1 MSRKFQEEKAEA
13 GLHGTGVRTRA
24 KKKLGQ
30 NFLIDPNVARKIVER
45 LDLQPADKVLE
56 IGPGQGALSQFLLQ
70 CGAQVAGVEKDLALA
85 RQLKEKWPDIDVIAA
100 DALDIQWD
108 RLYRAG
114 FCKVI
119 GNLPYNIASPLIWDI
134 VSGFSEAR
142 GMVFTIQKEVGL
154 RLTARPGRKEYGA
167 LSVWVQNF
175 AQPRLEFIL
184 GPLVFRPR
192 PKVDS
197 AVVSL
202 CPQAFCPDQDQRK
215 ALASL
220 LRVCFQQ
227 RRKQL
232 KTSLR
237 SLWSESVQAWFAEHG
252 VRPQARAEDLTPQEF
267 FSLSQRVFPLQPQGD
282 K

>member
-1 MSRKFQEEKAEA
+1 MSNKFQVEEKER
-13 GLHGTGVRTRA
+13 GLHGTDVRPRA
-24 KKKLGQ
+24 KKSLGQ
-30 NFLIDPNVARKIVER
+30 NFLVDPNVARKIVGR
-45 LDLQPADKVLE
+45 LNLQPADKVLE

-70 CGAQVAGVEKDLALA
+70 SGAQVAGVEKDLDLA
-85 RQLKEKWPDIDVIAA
+85 RDLKEKWPDIDVIAA
-100 DALDIQWD
+100 DVMGIQWD
-108 RLYRAG
+108 RMHRAG
-114 FCKVI
+114 FGKVI
-119 GNLPYNIASPLIWDI
+119 GNLPYNIASPLIWDL
-134 VSGFSEAR
+134 VSKFPEAS

-154 RLTARPGRKEYGA
+154 RLTAQPGRKEYGA

-175 AQPRLEFIL
+175 ALPRLEFIL

-202 CPQAFCPDQDQRK
+202 YPQAFHPNQDQRR

-237 SLWSESVQAWFAEHG
+237 SLWSESVQAWFAEHS
-252 VRPQARAEDLTPQEF
+252 VRPQARPEDLTPREF
-267 FSLSQRVFPLQPQGD
+267 LSLSQRVFPPQSTRD
-282 K
+282 E

>member
-1 MSRKFQEEKAEA
+1 MSSKLKGEEKER
-13 GLHGTGVRTRA
+13 GLHGTDERTRA
-24 KKKLGQ
+24 KKSLGQ
-30 NFLIDPNVARKIVER
+30 NFLIDPNVARKIVGR

-56 IGPGQGALSQFLLQ
+56 IGPGKGALSKFLLQ
-70 CGAQVAGVEKDLALA
+70 SGAQVAGVEKDLALA
-85 RQLKEKWPDIDVIAA
+85 RELKKKWPDMDIIAA
-100 DALDIQWD
+100 DASGIQWD
-108 RLYRAG
+108 RLHRAG
-114 FCKVI
+114 FGKII

-134 VSGFSEAR
+134 VTRFSRAR
-142 GMVFTIQKEVGL
+142 GMVFTIQKEVGV

-167 LSVWVQNF
+167 LTVWVQSF

-184 GPLVFRPR
+184 GPHVFRPR

-202 CPQAFCPDQDQRK
+202 YPKAFVPNHEQRS
-215 ALASL
+215 ALAAL

-237 SLWSESVQAWFAEHG
+237 SLWSESVQDWFTEHG
-252 VRPQARAEDLTPQEF
+252 VRPQARPEDITPGEF
-267 FSLSQRVFPLQPQGD
+267 LSLSQKVFPLQSQRD
-282 K
+282 E

>member
-1 MSRKFQEEKAEA
+1 MREKED
-13 GLHGTGVRTRA
+13 GLHSAYGRTRA
-24 KKKLGQ
+24 KKSLGQ
-30 NFLIDPNVARKIVER
+30 IFLIDPNVARKIVGR

-56 IGPGQGALSQFLLQ
+56 IGPGQGALSRFLFQ
-70 CGAQVAGVEKDLALA
+70 SGAHVAAVEKDLALA
-85 RQLKEKWPDIDVIAA
+85 RELKERWPDVDVIAV
-100 DALDIQWD
+100 DALDMQWD
-108 RLYRAG
+108 RLYLAG
-114 FCKVI
+114 FGKVI
-119 GNLPYNIASPLIWDI
+119 GNLPYNIASRLIWDI
-134 VSGFSEAR
+134 VSRFPEAT

-175 AQPRLEFIL
+175 AEPRLEFIL

-197 AVVSL
+197 AVVFL
-202 CPQAFCPDQDQRK
+202 YPLTCYPNQDQKK
-215 ALASL
+215 ALAAL
-220 LRVCFQQ
+220 VRVCFQQ

-267 FSLSQRVFPLQPQGD
+267 FSLSQRVYPPHPQRD
-282 K
+282 T

>member
-1 MSRKFQEEKAEA
+1 MSSKFQVEEKER
-13 GLHGTGVRTRA
+13 GLPGTDMRTRA

-30 NFLIDPNVARKIVER
+30 NFLVDPNVARKIVGR
-45 LDLQPADKVLE
+45 LNLQPADKVLE

-70 CGAQVAGVEKDLALA
+70 SGAQVAGVEKDLALA
-85 RQLKEKWPDIDVIAA
+85 RELKEKWPDIDVIAA
-100 DALDIQWD
+100 DASGIQWD
-108 RLYRAG
+108 QLHRAG
-114 FCKVI
+114 FGKVI

-134 VSGFSEAR
+134 VSSFSEAS

-175 AQPRLEFIL
+175 AQPRLEFVL

-202 CPQAFCPDQDQRK
+202 YPKAVHPNQDQRR
-215 ALASL
+215 ALAAL

-252 VRPQARAEDLTPQEF
+252 VRPQARPEDMTPREF
-267 FSLSQRVFPLQPQGD
+267 LSLSQRVFPSQSKRD